1 MSQSK
6 NKMSVFQ
13 LTILTAVNMMGSG
26 IIMLPSKLAQVGA
39 LSIVSWLVTAVG
51 SMCLA
56 YVFAKCGMYSKRG
69 GGMGGY
75 SEYSFGK
82 AGSFMANYTYGVSL
96 IFANTAIAISA
107 VGYALGFLGT
117 DLNPVMTCLATIFT
131 LWLATVLNFG
141 GAKYTGRVSSVTV
154 WGVIIPC
161 IGLAVIGWFWF
172 SPSLYSVNWN
182 IHNMGFGQATLNAIT
197 MTLWAFL
204 GMESACANADA
215 VDNPEK
221 NVPKAVLGGTLL
233 AAACYIVSTNI
244 IFGIIPADDLVSSS
258 APFGLVFAQML
269 GPGIGRL
276 IMGLMVLSCF
286 GSLLGWQFTIANVFK
301 AGSDEGY
308 FPGFLRKVTNNGT
321 PIAGMVVITIIQSLF
336 SLMTISPSLNDQFE
350 TLVNLAV
357 ITNIIPYLL
366 CMAAIVVIMKASN
379 HVGSELSKTKFVAAV
394 ASVYSLYACYASGF
408 EAMTYG
414 AIVTFLGWTL
424 YGFVSDRFDLKP
436 AEAYNLSVSKGSS
449 ETK

>member
-1 MSQSK
+1 MSKSA
-6 NKMSVFQ
+6 NKMSVLQ

-51 SMCLA
+51 SMALA
-56 YVFAKCGMYSKRG
+56 YVFAKCGMYSKKG

-75 SEYSFGK
+75 AEYSFGK
-82 AGSFMANYTYGVSL
+82 AGNFLANYTYGVSL

-117 DLNPVMTCLATIFT
+117 TLDPVMTCAATVFT

-141 GAKYTGRVSSVTV
+141 GAKYTGQVSSVTV

-161 IGLAVIGWFWF
+161 IGLAIVGWFWF
-172 SPSLYSVNWN
+172 SPSLYSANWN
-182 IHNMGFGQATLNAIT
+182 IHNLGFGEAAINAIT

-215 VDNPEK
+215 VDNPET

-233 AAACYIVSTNI
+233 AATCYIVSTNI
-244 IFGIIPADDLVSSS
+244 IFGIVPAEELASSS
-258 APFGLVFAQML
+258 APFGLVFASMF
-269 GPGIGRL
+269 GPTIGRV

-301 AGSDEGY
+301 AGADEGY
-308 FPGFLRKVTNNGT
+308 FPAFLKKITSHGA
-321 PIAGMVVITIIQSLF
+321 PICGMVAITIIQSLF
-336 SLMTISPSLNDQFE
+336 SLMTISPSLNEQFE

-357 ITNIIPYLL
+357 ITNIMPYLL
-366 CMAAIVVIMKASN
+366 CMAAVVVIMKAAGHES
-379 HVGSELSKTKFVAAV
+379 SELSKTKFVAFV
-394 ASVYSLYACYASGF
+394 ASIYSLYACYASGF
-408 EAMTYG
+408 DAMTYG
-414 AIVTFLGWTL
+414 ALVTFLGWTL
-424 YGFVSDRFDLKP
+424 YGFTSYRFDLKK
-436 AEAYNLSVSKGSS
+436 AKADNEAAGAAK
-449 ETK
+449 EAA

>member
-1 MSQSK
+1 M
-6 NKMSVFQ
+6 Q

-75 SEYSFGK
+75 AEYSFGK
-82 AGSFMANYTYGVSL
+82 AGNFLANYTYGVSL

-117 DLNPVMTCLATIFT
+117 ELSPVMTCAATVFT

-141 GAKYTGRVSSVTV
+141 GAKYTGRVSSITV

-161 IGLAVIGWFWF
+161 IGLALIGWFWF
-172 SPSLYSVNWN
+172 SPSLYSANWN
-182 IHNMGFGQATLNAIT
+182 YNNLGFGEAAMNAIT

-233 AAACYIVSTNI
+233 EQLATSFPPTLFSVLSRLRNWLRAPLHSALYSLICLDRLS
-244 IFGIIPADDLVSSS
+244 VSSS
-258 APFGLVFAQML
+258 WASWFSLASVLFSVGSSPLRTYSKQV
-269 GPGIGRL
+269 
-276 IMGLMVLSCF
+276 LM
-286 GSLLGWQFTIANVFK
+286 
-301 AGSDEGY
+301 
-308 FPGFLRKVTNNGT
+308 KVTSRHSSRT
-321 PIAGMVVITIIQSLF
+321 SPPKVLQS
-336 SLMTISPSLNDQFE
+336 Q
-350 TLVNLAV
+350 A
-357 ITNIIPYLL
+357 
-366 CMAAIVVIMKASN
+366 
-379 HVGSELSKTKFVAAV
+379 
-394 ASVYSLYACYASGF
+394 
-408 EAMTYG
+408 
-414 AIVTFLGWTL
+414 W
-424 YGFVSDRFDLKP
+424 
-436 AEAYNLSVSKGSS
+436 
-449 ETK
+449 